1 MRIVLKVKVSVSC
14 KKYKWG
20 WAAHAGD
27 VDGLVTAGKDYLGS
41 EEGKIFINK
50 FNAQFGG
57 QGMGRKNL

>member
-1 MRIVLKVKVSVSC
+1 MQEMFMALWQQGRIIWEV
-14 KKYKWG
+14 
-20 WAAHAGD
+20 
-27 VDGLVTAGKDYLGS
+27 S